1 MATSVVR
8 QNYHTDSEASINKQI
23 NMELYASYTYTAMY
37 AYFSRD
43 DVALHG
49 FAKFFRKN
57 ADEERDHAFKLIEY
71 QNMRG
76 GRVAFQDIGKPN
88 KVTYE
93 SALEAVQAALT
104 LEKTVNQSLL
114 DLHKM
119 ADSHGDPQL
128 TDFLEGEYLEEQV
141 EAIKE
146 LGDLVT
152 KVKRAGDGIGI
163 HIIDKEMGHE

>member
-1 MATSVVR
+1 MALSVVR
-8 QNYHTDSEASINKQI
+8 QNYHTESEASINKQI
-23 NMELYASYTYTAMY
+23 NMELYASYTYTAMVRSPSRHHYCFVLKWANGSVVCFQY

-71 QNMRG
+71 QNRRG
-76 GRVAFQDIGKPN
+76 GRVAFQDIGKPS

-104 LEKTVNQSLL
+104 LEKTVNQVMR
-114 DLHKM
+114 K
-119 ADSHGDPQL
+119 
-128 TDFLEGEYLEEQV
+128 
-141 EAIKE
+141 
-146 LGDLVT
+146 
-152 KVKRAGDGIGI
+152 
-163 HIIDKEMGHE
+163 HI